1 MKLKMVG
8 ISHHNS
14 TVEARERLAFSDE
27 QARTALGELRNRFPE
42 GEAVLLSTCNRV
54 ELYVAAENGA
64 IIPSQ
69 RDIVQFLAEFHGIS
83 PDDLFE
89 ELFEQTDEEAV
100 RHLFTVAAGLD
111 SMVVGEPQIL
121 AQVKEAYQLASQD
134 DSTGPLTH
142 AVFQSAI
149 KAARRVSRETAIN
162 EKRISIPSVAVGD
175 FARRIFETFQDKHV
189 LLIGAGDMGEETL
202 RYLVDEGARQI
213 TIINRNLERAEQ
225 LAKKLGGQVEAWDRL
240 DELLIVADVVVST
253 TGAQQP
259 IVTRER
265 FQRISPKRYQRPLFV
280 LDLAVPRDFEPA
292 VGDCLGVYLYSI
304 DDLKATCDEN
314 RRQREKELPKA
325 RRIIE
330 EETARFMTEL
340 HHRATGPTIRRFK
353 DRAEQ
358 IKQEELTR
366 LLNKLGDIDD
376 RHRVEIEQ
384 TLGRLVN
391 KLLHP
396 PLETLRDEAESGAPH
411 GLLEALK
418 TLFKLR
424 D

>member
-14 TVEARERLAFSDE
+14 TVEVRERLAFSDE

-54 ELYVAAENGA
+54 ELYLAAENGA
-64 IIPSQ
+64 IVPSQ
-69 RDIVQFLAEFHGIS
+69 RDVVQFLAEFHNIT

-89 ELFEQTDEEAV
+89 KLFEQTGEEV
-100 RHLFTVAAGLD
+100 IRHLFMVAAGLD

-121 AQVKEAYQLASQD
+121 AQVKEAYQLALED
-134 DSTGPLTH
+134 DSAGPLTH
-142 AVFQSAI
+142 AAFQSAI
-149 KAARRVSRETAIN
+149 KTARRITRETAIN

-189 LLIGAGDMGEETL
+189 LLIGAGAMGEETL
-202 RYLVDEGARQI
+202 RYLVEEGAQQI
-213 TIINRNLERAEQ
+213 TILNRNLEKAEQ
-225 LAKKLGGQVEAWDRL
+225 LAKKLGGQVEEWDRL
-240 DELLIVADVVVST
+240 DKLLIVADVVVST

-259 IVTRER
+259 IVTQER
-265 FQRISPKRYQRPLFV
+265 FQRISPMRYQRPLFV
-280 LDLAVPRDFEPA
+280 LDLAVPRDFEPT
-292 VGDCLGVYLYSI
+292 VGDSLGVYLYSI

-314 RRQREKELPKA
+314 RRQREKQLPKA
-325 RRIIE
+325 MRIIE
-330 EETARFMTEL
+330 EETSQFMAEQ

-358 IKQEELTR
+358 IKQEELSR
-366 LLNKLGDIDD
+366 LLNKMGDVDD
-376 RHRVEIEQ
+376 RQRAEIEQ

-396 PLETLRDEAESGAPH
+396 PLETLRDEAEAGTPH